1 MYEERSCPMSN
12 TLGEFIKKVRTEKG
26 MSQED
31 LAKAAGMARSY
42 VSRLEDNQFK
52 SPSAM
57 VLIRLA
63 KGLGVSH
70 DELFQAAGYLEQV
83 EKDTLPGMGTYLRTK
98 YPSLSEDAIKDIEMA
113 KGYIEQK
120 YKDYGKPEDNTK

>member
-1 MYEERSCPMSN
+1 MNN

-31 LAKAAGMARSY
+31 LAKAARLARSY
-42 VSRLEDNQFK
+42 ISRLEDNQFT

-57 VLIRLA
+57 TLIRLA

-83 EKDTLPGMGTYLRTK
+83 EKNDLPPLGAYLRTK
-98 YPSLSEDAIKDIEMA
+98 FPRLSEQAIKDIEFY
-113 KGYIEQK
+113 KSVIEQK
-120 YKDYGKPEDNTK
+120 YDGNSR

>member
-1 MYEERSCPMSN
+1 MEKDS
-12 TLGEFIKKVRTEKG
+12 TQLTKKLGDFIKRVRTEKR

-31 LAKAAGMARSY
+31 LAKAANLARSY
-42 VSRLEDNQFK
+42 ISRLEDGQFT

-57 VLIRLA
+57 ALIRLA

-83 EKDTLPGMGTYLRTK
+83 EKDSLPGMGTYLRQK
-98 YPSLSEDAIKDIEMA
+98 YPTLSEQAIKDIELA
-113 KGYIEQK
+113 KEFIEQK
-120 YKDYGKPEDNTK
+120 YGKSNNNRT